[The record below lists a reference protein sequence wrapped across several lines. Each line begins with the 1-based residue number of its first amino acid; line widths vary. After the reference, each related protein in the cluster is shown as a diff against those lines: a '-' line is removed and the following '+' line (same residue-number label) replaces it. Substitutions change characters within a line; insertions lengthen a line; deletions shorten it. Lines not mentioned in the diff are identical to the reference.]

1 MKHILI
7 ILALLPFCVSGQTTY
22 SVDPIPED
30 TLVWFLQVDTVYG
43 PDSTGIGDEVNIR
56 KLRVTRAQARQILF
70 TIADQQKQ
78 VLERQ
83 DEATRQFERSKQLL
97 EQQGGADYDSL
108 LADAVLRVI
117 TGKWTMQYQG
127 KNFDAEAN
135 GPILTVGKTTYVID
149 VQDRNTVVIRGL
161 MGGGK
166 DVTLTIRDNAL
177 MGDYNNKRILF
188 TRPSTR

>member
-1 MKHILI
+1 M
-7 ILALLPFCVSGQTTY
+7 
-22 SVDPIPED
+22 
-30 TLVWFLQVDTVYG
+30 DTVYG

-127 KNFDAEAN
+127 K
-135 GPILTVGKTTYVID
+135 T
-149 VQDRNTVVIRGL
+149 L
-161 MGGGK
+161 M
-166 DVTLTIRDNAL
+166 LRRMAL
-177 MGDYNNKRILF
+177 YL
-188 TRPSTR
+188 P

>member
-1 MKHILI
+1 MKHTNQTHIMKHILI
-7 ILALLPFCVSGQTTY
+7 ILSLLPFCVSGQTTY

-97 EQQGGADYDSL
+97 EQQGGWES
-108 LADAVLRVI
+108 
-117 TGKWTMQYQG
+117 
-127 KNFDAEAN
+127 NFQ
-135 GPILTVGKTTYVID
+135 PL
-149 VQDRNTVVIRGL
+149 
-161 MGGGK
+161 
-166 DVTLTIRDNAL
+166 
-177 MGDYNNKRILF
+177 
-188 TRPSTR
+188 

>member
-1 MKHILI
+1 M
-7 ILALLPFCVSGQTTY
+7 
-22 SVDPIPED
+22 
-30 TLVWFLQVDTVYG
+30 
-43 PDSTGIGDEVNIR
+43 
-56 KLRVTRAQARQILF
+56 
-70 TIADQQKQ
+70 
-78 VLERQ
+78 
-83 DEATRQFERSKQLL
+83 
-97 EQQGGADYDSL
+97 
-108 LADAVLRVI
+108 LRVI
-117 TGKWTMQYQG
+117 TVKWTMQYQG

>member
-7 ILALLPFCVSGQTTY
+7 ILSLLPFCVSGQTTY

-97 EQQGGADYDSL
+97 EQQGGANYDSL

-135 GPILTVGKTTYVID
+135 GTVFTVGKTTYDIA

-166 DVTLTIRDNAL
+166 DVTLTIRDNTL
-177 MGDYNNKRILF
+177 MGDYNNKRILMI
-188 TRPSTR
+188 RPSTR

>member
-22 SVDPIPED
+22 SVDQIPGD

-56 KLRVTRAQARQILF
+56 KIRVTKAQARQILF

-97 EQQGGADYDSL
+97 EQQGGANYDSL
-108 LADAVLRVI
+108 LADAVLRAI
-117 TGKWTMQYQG
+117 TGQWTMQYQG
-127 KNFDAEAN
+127 KNFDAEAS

>member
-22 SVDPIPED
+22 SVDQIPGD
-30 TLVWFLQVDTVYG
+30 TLVWFLQVDTVFG

-56 KLRVTRAQARQILF
+56 KIRVTRAQARQILF

-135 GPILTVGKTTYVID
+135 GPVFTVGKMTYDIA

-166 DVTLTIRDNAL
+166 DVTLTIRDNTL
-177 MGDYNNKRILF
+177 MGDYNNKRILMI
-188 TRPSTR
+188 RPSTR

>member
-7 ILALLPFCVSGQTTY
+7 ILALLPFCVSGQTAY
-22 SVDPIPED
+22 SVDQIPGD
-30 TLVWFLQVDTVYG
+30 TLVWFLQVDTVFG

-56 KLRVTRAQARQILF
+56 KIRVTRAQARQILF
-70 TIADQQKQ
+70 TIADHQKQ

-97 EQQGGADYDSL
+97 EQQGGANYDSL
-108 LADAVLRVI
+108 LADAVLRAI

-127 KNFDAEAN
+127 KNFDAEAS